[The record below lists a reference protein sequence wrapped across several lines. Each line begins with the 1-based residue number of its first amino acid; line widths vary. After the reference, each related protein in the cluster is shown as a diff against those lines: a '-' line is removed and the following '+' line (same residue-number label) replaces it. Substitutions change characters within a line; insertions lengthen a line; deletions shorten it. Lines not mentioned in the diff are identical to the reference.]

1 MGADPEEIEV
11 ELSNYLELESF
22 GGNVP
27 VIHISALTGKNVDL
41 LLELI
46 NFQAD
51 LLKLTADPNIN
62 A

>member
-46 NFQAD
+46 NF
-51 LLKLTADPNIN
+51 
-62 A
+62 